1 MYKHIENQVY
11 SIIINKK
18 IRGNVNNMK
27 KYTVSKVKIGRKM
40 TRGKIE
46 TAKIRNKYVDE
57 NKQMTPQQQKKI
69 KWRYG
74 RWIIFIL

>member
-69 KWRYG
+69 EE
-74 RWIIFIL
+74 FENLFM